1 MNKTHCNAIRGLA
14 IAGIFLHNYCHWL
27 GGVVRE
33 NEYTFNGKNA
43 SALWHAFEH
52 PDELLPL
59 HILSFFGH
67 YGVPLFLF
75 LSAYGLE
82 KKYASLPER
91 IGVARFLAS
100 HYRKLFVM
108 MAVGFTAFTMVD
120 LMTPGAYHYTFV
132 NVLAQLT
139 MLNNLLPEPEHA
151 IWPGPYWFL
160 GLMWQLYLI
169 YRLLIYRRHW
179 AVVAALMLTAWLLQ
193 AMCEPA
199 SAVLNQ
205 LRYNAVGSLLPFGL
219 GVLYARYERSF
230 SRLTNAWLC
239 LFSAIAVF
247 VASFNYHSWLFA
259 PAFVCLFGISWVR
272 ILPQQALKSFAV
284 AGCFS
289 AALFVCHPLARKVF
303 IPISRQGDV
312 YAGLLLYIL
321 ASCILAVIFKEII
334 AKLSQAL
341 PSKV

>member
-205 LRYNAVGSLLPFGL
+205 LRYNAVGSLLPFGACSASL
-219 GVLYARYERSF
+219 GCAFCRNKHSKALQWQAVSLPLCSFVTLLHARF
-230 SRLTNAWLC
+230 SYLLVGKATFMRVCFFIYWL
-239 LFSAIAVF
+239 LVS
-247 VASFNYHSWLFA
+247 
-259 PAFVCLFGISWVR
+259 
-272 ILPQQALKSFAV
+272 
-284 AGCFS
+284 
-289 AALFVCHPLARKVF
+289 
-303 IPISRQGDV
+303 
-312 YAGLLLYIL
+312 
-321 ASCILAVIFKEII
+321 
-334 AKLSQAL
+334 
-341 PSKV
+341 